1 VILSDWSS
9 FLQRGFGME
18 MSKGQVSHDA
28 YRPPAP
34 VPKIMLSLAEGELLS
49 MLPQACYED
58 DFIQLRK
65 GKRPIVLVND
75 LETIRTI
82 LVDKPESFPKSDVMT
97 SALDPLLGDGILI
110 SNDELWHRQRA
121 MLEPAFAKI
130 RAKAM
135 FPHIERS
142 LLHCNESLSSLGD
155 RETALESILSAL
167 ALEVI
172 CRSIFS
178 DSLSEEE
185 VQHVYK
191 EFSLYQKL
199 LPQAGPLTIF
209 GYRNDPA
216 NNTEFLE
223 ACRSLRSLIDNLIV
237 RRVKASRVTR
247 RIDILQSIL
256 DAQHPVDGVK
266 FSHSEIVDQIMVFFL
281 AGHETSASA
290 MTWMMFILYQQEKYS
305 ELLRDEIGKL
315 APRGFLSY
323 DSLGALTFARNV
335 FLETLRLYPP
345 AAFLTRRAKKS
356 IQCAKCA
363 IEAGSLIVIS
373 PWILH
378 RHRSYWDEPDFF
390 MPDRFSKSREDQVK
404 PGSFI
409 PFGLGQRICTGRA
422 LAMVEVPFLVAELIR
437 RFEFE
442 ILNAAEIRP
451 IARLTVRPNVE
462 MRTRIRSRNY

>member
-1 VILSDWSS
+1 
-9 FLQRGFGME
+9 ME
-18 MSKGQVSHDA
+18 VGKGRVSHDA

-49 MLPQACYED
+49 MLPEACYTD
-58 DFIQLRK
+58 DFIHLRK

-82 LVDKPESFPKSDVMT
+82 LVDKQESFPKSDVMIA
-97 SALDPLLGDGILI
+97 ALDPLLGEGILI
-110 SNDELWHRQRA
+110 SNDELWHRHRA
-121 MLEPAFAKI
+121 MLEPAFAQI
-130 RAKAM
+130 RVKAM

-142 LLHCNESLSSLGD
+142 LLHCIELLSSLGD

-178 DSLSEEE
+178 DGLSEEE

-209 GYRNDPA
+209 GYRNDPPNRA
-216 NNTEFLE
+216 EFLD
-223 ACRSLRSLIDNLIV
+223 ACRSLRSIIDNLIL
-237 RRVKASRVTR
+237 RRVKESPAIRQT
-247 RIDILQSIL
+247 DILQSIL
-256 DAQHPVDGVK
+256 DARHPVDGTK
-266 FSHSEIVDQIMVFFL
+266 FSHSEIVDQVMVFFL

-290 MTWMMFILYQQEKYS
+290 MTWMMFVLSQQEKYA
-305 ELLRDEIGKL
+305 ELLCDEIGEL

-323 DSLGALTFARNV
+323 DRLGALTSARNV

-345 AAFLTRRAKKS
+345 AAFLTRRAKES
-356 IQCAKCA
+356 IQCAKCT
-363 IEAGSLIVIS
+363 IEAGSLVVIS

-378 RHRSYWDEPDFF
+378 RHRSHWDGPDFF
-390 MPDRFSKSREDQVK
+390 IPDRFSKSREDEIK
-404 PGSFI
+404 LGSFI

-437 RFEFE
+437 RFQFE
-442 ILNAAEIRP
+442 ILNVAEIQP

-462 MRTRIRSRNY
+462 VRSRIRSRNY

>member
-1 VILSDWSS
+1 MDA
-9 FLQRGFGME
+9 R
-18 MSKGQVSHDA
+18 KGEVSHNA

-82 LVDKPESFPKSDVMT
+82 LVDKPESFPKSDVMIA
-97 SALDPLLGDGILI
+97 ALDPLLGEGILI
-110 SNDELWHRQRA
+110 SNGELWHRQRV
-121 MLEPAFAKI
+121 MLEPAFAQI
-130 RAKAM
+130 RVKAM

-142 LLHCNESLSSLGD
+142 LSHCIELLSSLGD

-178 DSLSEEE
+178 DGLGEDE
-185 VQHVYK
+185 VQQVYK
-191 EFSLYQKL
+191 EFSLYQRL
-199 LPQAGPLTIF
+199 LPQAGPLTLF

-216 NNTEFLE
+216 NRTEFLE

-237 RRVKASRVTR
+237 RRAKTSRATR
-247 RIDILQSIL
+247 QADILQSIF
-256 DAQHPVDGVK
+256 DAQHPVDGAK
-266 FSHSEIVDQIMVFFL
+266 LSHSEIVDQVMVFFL

-290 MTWMMFILYQQEKYS
+290 MTWMMFILSQQDKYA
-305 ELLRDEIGKL
+305 ELLRDEIGGL
-315 APRGFLSY
+315 APGAFLSY
-323 DSLGALTFARNV
+323 DRLGALTFARNV

-345 AAFLTRRAKKS
+345 AAFLTRRAKES
-356 IQCAKCA
+356 IQCGKCA
-363 IEAGSLIVIS
+363 IEAGSLVVIS

-378 RHRSYWDEPDFF
+378 RHRSHWEEPDLFI
-390 MPDRFSKSREDQVK
+390 PDRFSKSREDEVK

-437 RFEFE
+437 RFQFE

-451 IARLTVRPNVE
+451 IARLTIRPNVE
-462 MRTRIRSRNY
+462 VRTRVRSRH